1 MKYGFIG
8 FGEAAFCICSG
19 LRERGVSADIAAF
32 DAMQDTRPLIRQ
44 RARETNVALL
54 PSAAE
59 LAQWADVI
67 LVIVQPNFDLE
78 VYEGIR
84 DVLRPGQLCADL
96 SASSPTVKQ
105 QIWALLEPREV
116 LFADAAMMGLLIS
129 CRDQVPI
136 RVSGNGARAF
146 CDAVTPLGMKAAVVG
161 EAPGAASGMKLLR
174 SIYMKGHDALL
185 FEMMRAAE
193 KYGIYDEIIQSVGTS
208 LDPLSISQ
216 QVDLVFPGV
225 GIHAARRAAELKGTI
240 AMLEEAG
247 IDATMSKA
255 IQHQLELIA
264 GLNLDEVNQGS
275 WDIGA
280 NWRELYHRIN
290 EMTAGDAAP
299 AEPAQK

>member
-8 FGEAAFCICSG
+8 FGEAAYCICSG
-19 LRERGVSADIAAF
+19 LREHGISVDIAAF
-32 DAMQDTRPLIRQ
+32 DVMQDTKPLIRQ
-44 RARETNVALL
+44 RAREAEVTLL

-59 LAQWADVI
+59 LARWAEVI

-78 VYEGIR
+78 VCR
-84 DVLRPGQLCADL
+84 DLCGVLRPGQLCADL
-96 SASSPTVKQ
+96 SASSPTIKQ
-105 QIWALLEPREV
+105 QIWEFLQPQGV
-116 LFADAAMMGLLIS
+116 LFADAAMMGLLTIN
-129 CRDQVPI
+129 RDKVPI
-136 RVSGNGARAF
+136 CVSGNGARAF

-208 LDPLSISQ
+208 LDPLSIAQ

-255 IQHQLELIA
+255 IRHQLELIA
-264 GLNLDEVNQGS
+264 GLKLDEVNQGK

-280 NWRELYHRIN
+280 NWRELYHQIN
-290 EMTAGDAAP
+290 EMTVKDA
-299 AEPAQK
+299 ESTGSAQK